1 VNKSSQDTRP
11 AEPPL
16 PRTITEIARRIEAAA
31 AQRAKALPE
40 LGETNLVRLVHGAAD
55 GLPGVLLDRYD
66 TFGVLHLV
74 NDEAIARGPALVE
87 QIALLAPALGLEGLY
102 RKSHPRTAREL
113 TDEGREESA
122 PRTPSWGVA
131 APDELRVK
139 ERGMTLIAKLGD
151 GLATG
156 VYPDQ
161 RNSRTRLAGLVSGK
175 SLLNLFGYTGAFSV
189 SAALA
194 GARRTVTVDLSKTS
208 LAWAEENF
216 RANDP
221 DWEAH
226 RHGHSFLA
234 EDAVGYLAKAKAKS
248 SRFDVIV
255 LDPPSFATHKS
266 GRFSVED
273 DYTAVVAAC
282 LRVLAPEGTLL
293 AVTNH
298 RKLTTTVQRAMVQSA
313 ARTAGRE
320 VRRLD
325 QPPPPA
331 DFPVDPTTK
340 EPATKALFLH
350 VV

>member
-1 VNKSSQDTRP
+1 VSKSASDPRNTD
-11 AEPPL
+11 PPL
-16 PRTITEIARRIEAAA
+16 PRTSAEIGRRIEAAA
-31 AQRAKALPE
+31 AQRAKLALD
-40 LGETNLVRLVHGAAD
+40 LGDTTLIRLVHGNAD
-55 GLPGVLLDRYD
+55 GLPGVVLDRYD
-66 TFGVLHLV
+66 RFGVLHLV
-74 NDEAIARGPALVE
+74 NDEAIARGAALVE
-87 QIALLAPALGLEGLY
+87 QIALQAPQLGLEGLY

-113 TDEGREESA
+113 SDEAREDLA
-122 PRTPSWGVA
+122 PRTPSWGAA
-131 APDELRVK
+131 APADLHVK
-139 ERGMTLIAKLGD
+139 ERGMTLIARLGD

-208 LAWAEENF
+208 LQWAEENF

-221 DWEAH
+221 DWETH
-226 RHGHSFLA
+226 RHGHAFLA

-266 GRFSVED
+266 GRFSAED

-313 ARTAGRE
+313 ARTVGRE

-331 DFPVDPTTK
+331 DFPLDPTTK